1 MSPNKMNSQ
10 VSSKVSHFQ
19 KLMYDVRT
27 MFVIVEKIISLASF
41 DVRLAYA
48 GTSVVFSYLIFSNNH
63 QNPLKNAG
71 VLKTFA
77 PFSHVKFIYISI
89 NPTKITF
96 CLFYKNL
103 FSILNFTASGRFLT
117 AATDEMELFLTAVN
131 D

>member
-48 GTSVVFSYLIFSNNH
+48 GTSVVFSYLIFGNN
-63 QNPLKNAG
+63 P
-71 VLKTFA
+71 
-77 PFSHVKFIYISI
+77 
-89 NPTKITF
+89 
-96 CLFYKNL
+96 
-103 FSILNFTASGRFLT
+103 
-117 AATDEMELFLTAVN
+117 
-131 D
+131 